1 MSRRTQYPSFNVL
14 DEKDAWDDHTQ
25 QIVTSRID
33 AIVAFQFLNEQEA
46 ELLGSVCSLLVD
58 DTSEDALA
66 FVVSHIDR
74 TLFSSPGEGQR
85 KVGVPAA
92 PELIRQGLS
101 ALDQSSQQ
109 KYSASFAKLNVDGQK
124 QLIQDISGGQAQP
137 AEVWKGIPQKDL
149 FNKLMQFTVESYCSY
164 PRVWSDIGYAGP
176 AYPRGYVR
184 TQLGQLDPWEAKA
197 EHET

>member
-1 MSRRTQYPSFNVL
+1 MNRETHYPSFNVL

-33 AIVAFQFLNEQEA
+33 AVVAYQFLNEQEA
-46 ELLGSVCSLLVD
+46 EILSSLCSLLVD
-58 DTSEDALA
+58 DSSSDALA
-66 FVVSHIDR
+66 FVVAHIDK

-85 KVGVPAA
+85 KVGVPTA

-101 ALDQSSQQ
+101 AIDQSSQQ
-109 KYSASFAKLNVDGQK
+109 KHSATFASLNAAGQK
-124 QLIQDISGGQAQP
+124 QLIQDIIAGQAQP
-137 AEVWKGIPQKDL
+137 ADVWNGIPQKDL
-149 FNKLMQFTVESYCSY
+149 FTKLMQFTVDSYCSY
-164 PRVWSDIGYAGP
+164 PRVWSEIGYAGP

-197 EHET
+197 EHEA